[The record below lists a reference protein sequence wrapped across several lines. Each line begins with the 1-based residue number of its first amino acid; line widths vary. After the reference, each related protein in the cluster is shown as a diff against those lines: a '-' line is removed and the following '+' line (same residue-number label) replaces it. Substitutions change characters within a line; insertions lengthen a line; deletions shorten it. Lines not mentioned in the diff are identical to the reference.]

1 MTSQLEK
8 NENFEIE
15 EKKAFS
21 LHIYPLIKI
30 KLLSLHI
37 ETNLSQTMT
46 NTASWILIIVIGLVG
61 LLVQWRL
68 KSVFAKY
75 AKVLSPGG
83 LTGAQIAQKM
93 LNENGIYDVQV
104 TCISGQ
110 LTDHYDPTKKTVN
123 LSEDVYRTNSVSAAA
138 VAAHECGHAIQHK
151 VGYAP
156 LKLRSTL
163 VPAVNI
169 SSKLSMIV
177 IIIGLFIINTF
188 PALFWVGIAM
198 FGMVFLFSVV
208 TLPVEFNASKRALAW
223 LKSSNSLGATE
234 ISQAKEALG
243 WAASTYVVAALS
255 SLASL
260 IYYIGL
266 GSRR

>member
-1 MTSQLEK
+1 M
-8 NENFEIE
+8 NI
-15 EKKAFS
+15 
-21 LHIYPLIKI
+21 
-30 KLLSLHI
+30 
-37 ETNLSQTMT
+37 
-46 NTASWILIIVIGLVG
+46 SWILIIVIGIVG
-61 LLVQWRL
+61 MLVQWKL

-75 AKVLSPGG
+75 SKVLSPGG

-93 LNENGIYDVQV
+93 LNDNGIYDVQV
-104 TCISGQ
+104 TCIKGQ

-123 LSEDVYRTNSVSAAA
+123 LSEDVYRLNSVAAAA
-138 VAAHECGHAIQHK
+138 VAAHECGHAVQHK

-156 LKLRSTL
+156 LKLRSKL

-177 IIIGLFIINTF
+177 IIIGLFVINVF
-188 PALFWVGIAM
+188 PALFWLGIAM
-198 FGMVFLFSVV
+198 FATVFLFSVV

-223 LKSSNSLGATE
+223 LQSSNSLNDTQV
-234 ISQAKEALG
+234 SQAREALK

-260 IYYIGL
+260 LYYISL
-266 GSRR
+266 GNSRR